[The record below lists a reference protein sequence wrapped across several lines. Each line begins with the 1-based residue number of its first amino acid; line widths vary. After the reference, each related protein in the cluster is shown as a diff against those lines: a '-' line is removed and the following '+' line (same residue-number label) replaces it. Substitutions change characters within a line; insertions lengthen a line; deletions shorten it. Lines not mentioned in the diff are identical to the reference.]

1 MSLGTESRRTV
12 RLLGVLIVLSGTIF
26 LLWQTAS
33 LFKSRVQYRPKIV
46 ALPPS
51 VVQFGDVDPTVLLN
65 QIVVSGHVNDHALGE
80 IEKRGLPSLTAA
92 AEFVAA
98 RFEHE
103 HNRDEQA
110 LSHIQRALESSP
122 GNAGLHTWCSALMLN
137 SGQLA
142 DAVTQ
147 SELAAQ
153 LQPES
158 ADVQRIRGLAYY
170 QAGRREDAIAA
181 WEHSLQL
188 APNQIVQEYLEK
200 VKREAAVEE
209 HFTETARGHF
219 VLRYEGGQ
227 PAEALT
233 DDLLRTLEQ
242 DYDNLALDLGVAPK
256 TVTTVVLYSAQQF
269 SDVTQAPSWAGAIN
283 DGRMR
288 IPLGDVSSITPQL
301 EALLKHELTH
311 SFVHSAVP
319 NCPVWLNE
327 GLAQL
332 EEPKSLE
339 VLTASLGPGA
349 RSGEFVPL
357 SQLEGSFQGMTPEQA
372 QRAYLESL
380 AAAEYLRS
388 AYGMD
393 GLRRLLLQLSD
404 GEQPEAALRTV
415 TMGGYADLDREAE
428 AYWAKRVHSAPG
440 HE

>member
-1 MSLGTESRRTV
+1 MSVRIEARWTV

-26 LLWQTAS
+26 IAWQAGSLL
-33 LFKSRVQYRPKIV
+33 KSRAQYKPKIV
-46 ALPPS
+46 TLPPS
-51 VVQFGDVDPTVLLN
+51 VVQIGDVDLSVLLN
-65 QIVVSGHVNDHALGE
+65 QIVVSGHVDDRALAE
-80 IEKRGLPSLTAA
+80 IERRGLPSLTSA

-98 RFEHE
+98 RYEHE

-110 LSHIQRALESSP
+110 FSHIQRALESSP
-122 GNAGLHTWCSALMLN
+122 GNAGLHIWCAALMLN

-142 DAVTQ
+142 DAVAH
-147 SELAAQ
+147 SEQAAQ
-153 LQPES
+153 LEPES
-158 ADVQRIRGLAYY
+158 AEVQRIRGMAYY

-181 WEHSLQL
+181 WEHSLRL
-188 APNQIVQEYLEK
+188 APNQSLQEYLEK
-200 VKREAAVEE
+200 AKREAAVEE

-233 DDLLRTLEQ
+233 DDLLRTLEH
-242 DYDNLALDLGVAPK
+242 DYDALALDLGVAPK

-269 SDVTQAPSWAGAIN
+269 SDVTQAPAWAGAIN

-288 IPLGDVSSITPQL
+288 IPLGEVSSITPQL
-301 EALLKHELTH
+301 ESLLRHELTH

-332 EEPKSLE
+332 EEPKSLAA
-339 VLTASLGPGA
+339 LTASLGA
-349 RSGEFVPL
+349 RAPTGEFVSL

-372 QRAYLESL
+372 QRAYVESL

-404 GEQPEAALRTV
+404 GDQPEAALRAV
-415 TMGGYADLDREAE
+415 TTGGYADLDREAE
-428 AYWAKRVHSAPG
+428 DYWAKRSPSDG
-440 HE
+440 IRR

>member
-1 MSLGTESRRTV
+1 
-12 RLLGVLIVLSGTIF
+12 VLSGTIF
-26 LLWQTAS
+26 IAWQAGSLL
-33 LFKSRVQYRPKIV
+33 KSRAQYRPKIV
-46 ALPPS
+46 TLPPS
-51 VVQFGDVDPTVLLN
+51 VVQIGDVDLSVLLN
-65 QIVVSGHVNDHALGE
+65 QIVVSGHVDDRALAE
-80 IEKRGLPSLTAA
+80 IERRGLPSLTSA

-98 RFEHE
+98 RYEHE

-110 LSHIQRALESSP
+110 FSHIQRALESSP
-122 GNAGLHTWCSALMLN
+122 GNAGLHIWCAALMLN

-142 DAVTQ
+142 DAVAH
-147 SELAAQ
+147 SEQAAQ
-153 LQPES
+153 LEPES
-158 ADVQRIRGLAYY
+158 AEVQRIRGMAYY

-181 WEHSLQL
+181 WEHSLRL
-188 APNQIVQEYLEK
+188 APNQSLQEYLEK
-200 VKREAAVEE
+200 AKREAAVEE

-233 DDLLRTLEQ
+233 DDLLRTLEH
-242 DYDNLALDLGVAPK
+242 DYDALALDLGVAPK

-269 SDVTQAPSWAGAIN
+269 SDVTQAPAWAGAIN

-288 IPLGDVSSITPQL
+288 IPLGEVSSITPQL
-301 EALLKHELTH
+301 ESLLRHELTH

-332 EEPKSLE
+332 EEPKSLAA
-339 VLTASLGPGA
+339 LTASLGA
-349 RSGEFVPL
+349 RAPTGEFVSL

-372 QRAYLESL
+372 QRAYVESL

-404 GEQPEAALRTV
+404 GDQPEAALRAV
-415 TMGGYADLDREAE
+415 TTGGYADLDREAE
-428 AYWAKRVHSAPG
+428 DYWAKRSPSDG
-440 HE
+440 IRR